1 MQNTLYQEK
10 SGTFLAKTATLRIEA
25 STDSKKSQKLGEVK
39 LNLIE
44 YLAEPA
50 SSRVFFLSSCADKK
64 ARIVLSI
71 KSSALGEHLGDTL
84 SDASGSENFSEEGSL
99 HSEQDHSIEKT
110 SKKPPVFR
118 PLGETTPE
126 EKQRIINLMAK
137 LSLLEKENQQIKSEK
152 EDIKVQLALNIE
164 NSTREREKFCE
175 HSLNLDAEIEDLK
188 HRNRRLE
195 KKADKYREKYRRA
208 NKESKE
214 VNEEVEVLKSNFPES
229 EKVKLLDLMKTVK
242 RENFE
247 LKQEMMSLKNV
258 MEVHDGER
266 EIEEN
271 AQAQMQSLNL
281 RYLAEISALKVKVLE
296 GQELYALGA
305 SEGSGNK
312 KKVEAV
318 LNEIKKELEKL
329 QNDRDEALAKNTDF
343 LVEIQRL
350 KRKQIES
357 NESLNAKLR
366 ALEFEMQ
373 EKIEENLELNER
385 LNDEISKSKAFERR
399 TITEKQEVTDQITK
413 ITKTYQEAVE
423 SNDLLSKTLR
433 EAERKNIR
441 NRSESEPS
449 SYERLQKTL
458 QSYLSETQKLKQDL
472 SASRA
477 ECQEYRLKI
486 QDLQSELSKIHN
498 LSQDDQSD
506 LSIVSQKLESSSKLY
521 LKERNELEDKVNLL
535 KQEMELLQ
543 DQMIDQ
549 QKTYESQITELKV
562 KAISLEDSVKIPKT
576 SAEFVSSLG
585 EETYKQSIE
594 MNKIEIKELKG
605 LVMKLQGELKDSE
618 RKYMDLKVSL
628 ANFDL
633 EKESVS
639 LKYKEINDQLLEY
652 SNNYTTMEIEFFRA
666 NEKLAKVLNEN
677 NDLVNEVEFLKLQI
691 FNLQKRRK
699 RK

>member
-10 SGTFLAKTATLRIEA
+10 SGAYLAKTATLRIEA

-39 LNLIE
+39 LNLID
-44 YLAEPA
+44 YLTESA
-50 SSRVFFLSSCADKK
+50 SNRVFFLSSCADKK

-71 KSSALGEHLGDTL
+71 KSSALGEHLGDTI
-84 SDASGSENFSEEGSL
+84 SDASGSEHFSEEGSM
-99 HSEQDHSIEKT
+99 HSEQDHSIEKA

-118 PLGETTPE
+118 PLGETTVE
-126 EKQRIINLMAK
+126 EKQRIVNLMAK

-188 HRNRRLE
+188 YRNRRLE
-195 KKADKYREKYRRA
+195 KKVDKYREKYRKV
-208 NKESKE
+208 NKELKE
-214 VNEEVEVLKSNFPES
+214 VNEEVEVLKSKFHES
-229 EKVKLLDLMKTVK
+229 EKVKLLDLIKTLK
-242 RENFE
+242 KENFD
-247 LKQEMMSLKNV
+247 LKQEMMGLKNV
-258 MEVHDGER
+258 LEVHDSER

-271 AQAQMQSLNL
+271 AKAQMQSLNL

-296 GQELYALGA
+296 GQELFALGA
-305 SEGSGNK
+305 SEGGGK

-318 LNEIKKELEKL
+318 LNEIKKELEKV

-357 NESLNAKLR
+357 VEGLNAKIR

-373 EKIEENLELNER
+373 EKVEESLELNER
-385 LNDEISKSKAFERR
+385 LNEEISKSKAFERR

-413 ITKTYQEAVE
+413 ITKTYQEAIS

-433 EAERKNIR
+433 EAERKNLR
-441 NRSESEPS
+441 NRSETEPN
-449 SYERLQKTL
+449 SYEKLQKTL
-458 QSYLSETQKLKQDL
+458 QSYLTESQKLKQDL
-472 SASRA
+472 NASRA

-486 QDLQSELSKIHN
+486 QDLQSELSKVHN

-506 LSIVSQKLESSSKLY
+506 LSIISQKLESSSKLFI
-521 LKERNELEDKVNLL
+521 KEKNELEDKLNLL
-535 KQEMELLQ
+535 KQEMSLLQ
-543 DQMIDQ
+543 DQMIEQ
-549 QKTYESQITELKV
+549 QKSYESQITELKV

-585 EETYKQSIE
+585 EENYKQTIE

-666 NEKLAKVLNEN
+666 NEKLAKSLNEN